1 MNQVQNVESLDPAFA
16 KNQYIMWQVNQ
27 CYNRLIEFDEHMNPQ
42 ASLAKS
48 WQISADRMRYTFH
61 LRNDVFFHDNEA
73 FVGGKGRKMNAKDVV
88 YSFQR
93 LMDEKT
99 ASPGAWIFNGHV
111 DSLHPFTAIDDTT
124 FVLQLQRPFNPMLG
138 IVSMMYC
145 SIVPHEVVERWGKD
159 FRSHPCGTGPFVF
172 QEWEEAVAITYR
184 RNEHYW
190 EKDSNG
196 RSLPYIDGIK
206 FTQVDS
212 KATEFLLFMQ
222 GDIDFMNGID
232 AVFKDQI
239 LTKQGELK
247 EAYQPKFRLQ
257 KHPYLNVEYL
267 GILQDSALS
276 QTPILLQQQLR
287 EAINYGFDRKKL
299 VTYIRNNIG
308 IPATSGI
315 IPPAL
320 PGYDSSI
327 VKGFSYQPE
336 RSRKLIQDLKAVY
349 RKLPII
355 TLLSNDNYSDRC
367 HFIVS
372 QLRELGLEC
381 KVEILLPSLLREQMS
396 NSKADFFWAT
406 WIADYPDA
414 EAYLTMFYSKNT
426 APPNYSRFDN
436 ARFDALYEQCL
447 VEPDDQKRI
456 RLYQEMDKI
465 IIEEAAVVPL
475 FYDEVM
481 HFVQN
486 RVHHFNTNSSN
497 LIDLKR
503 ITLD

>member
-247 EAYQPKFRLQ
+247 EAYQTKFRLQ